1 MTHKLW
7 VKNSGKVCYVASQT
21 KIERYRYSRIIHEE
35 GVENTKERVAHAD
48 GDFSLQ
54 FSGIEKYSLC
64 RAIMP
69 RPGQEAKYLYIGLQ
83 QKESTIS
90 SWILKIIDTKMKNVT
105 ENLSQ
110 SFRNLWNRQQ
120 I

>member
-1 MTHKLW
+1 MRAL
-7 VKNSGKVCYVASQT
+7 
-21 KIERYRYSRIIHEE
+21 KIQRR
-35 GVENTKERVAHAD
+35 GVAHAD

-83 QKESTIS
+83 QKGTIS
-90 SWILKIIDTKMKNVT
+90 RWILKLKIEKIFWEIK
-105 ENLSQ
+105 SQ
-110 SFRNLWNRQQ
+110 RNL
-120 I
+120 

>member
-1 MTHKLW
+1 MSPLKIQ
-7 VKNSGKVCYVASQT
+7 KSG
-21 KIERYRYSRIIHEE
+21 
-35 GVENTKERVAHAD
+35 AHAA

-83 QKESTIS
+83 QKGTIS
-90 SWILKIIDTKMKNVT
+90 SWILKIIHISGKRVKYESSLHLCDFLV
-105 ENLSQ
+105 
-110 SFRNLWNRQQ
+110 
-120 I
+120 

>member
-1 MTHKLW
+1 MSPLKIQ
-7 VKNSGKVCYVASQT
+7 KSG
-21 KIERYRYSRIIHEE
+21 
-35 GVENTKERVAHAD
+35 AHAA

-83 QKESTIS
+83 QKGTIS
-90 SWILKIIDTKMKNVT
+90 SWILKIIHISGKRIKYESRLHLCDFLV
-105 ENLSQ
+105 
-110 SFRNLWNRQQ
+110 SFSREPKLAFSLLFSGSGSLCFRL
-120 I
+120 